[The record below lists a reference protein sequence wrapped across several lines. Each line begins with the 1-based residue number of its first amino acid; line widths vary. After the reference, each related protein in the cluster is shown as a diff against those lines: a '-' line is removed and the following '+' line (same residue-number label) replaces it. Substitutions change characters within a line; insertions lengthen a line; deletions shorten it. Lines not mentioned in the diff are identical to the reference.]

1 MHPTAFIK
9 YTCACVC
16 VYESIRHKVKSN
28 TYTTSHCLLRPV
40 VKIKKKKKMTLGGI
54 LTGFDL
60 VLFLSDPRI
69 RFMDVYGS
77 LKLI

>member
-1 MHPTAFIK
+1 MHSTAFTK
-9 YTCACVC
+9 YTCACMC

-28 TYTTSHCLLRPV
+28 MYITSHCLLRPV
-40 VKIKKKKKMTLGGI
+40 VKMEKKKRLLDI
-54 LTGFDL
+54 LRGFDL

-77 LKLI
+77 LRLI

>member
-9 YTCACVC
+9 YTCACMC

-40 VKIKKKKKMTLGGI
+40 VKKKKKKKTLGGI